1 MSPATPPPLRE
12 TSVPQC
18 VPPSS
23 ALVRGRAG
31 QGRKIFTPGATV
43 ANSRAEVIEDS
54 LSVYARREK
63 LSASLSA

>member
-1 MSPATPPPLRE
+1 MSPATPRRCARHRSL
-12 TSVPQC
+12 
-18 VPPSS
+18 S
-23 ALVRGRAG
+23 ACRRAARWFGAG